1 MEEPRPDRVSFDPR
15 TAADQR
21 RHLAALAK
29 ILESE
34 KAAEDLK
41 ASILAAQLRNIQ
53 DATARQAER
62 ERITKAWKLW
72 KAHNRK

>member
-1 MEEPRPDRVSFDPR
+1 MSSDPR
-15 TAADQR
+15 TPADQR

-29 ILESE
+29 ILDSGQ
-34 KAAEDLK
+34 AAEDLK

-53 DATARQAER
+53 DATTRQAER

-72 KAHNRK
+72 KARNRK